1 MQSEPGHWARLFT
14 DTNQTLLAYA
24 RRRAPFREDAADAV
38 AETYA
43 RALAAC
49 SAGRFQGDGPTVG
62 WLIGILR
69 NVLRE
74 QARRRRERPAGLLD
88 SGPAAGAEVDAA
100 VLAAEEADQVRVALT
115 RLADGERALVVL
127 RVVEGRASAEVA
139 DLTGRSAAG
148 VRVAQTRALRRLG
161 TLLAG

>member
-1 MQSEPGHWARLFT
+1 MELAPGEWGPLFAET
-14 DTNQTLLAYA
+14 QPTLLAYA
-24 RRRAPFREDAADAV
+24 RRRTPAADAADAV

-49 SAGRFQGDGPTVG
+49 SAGRFQPHGPVVG

-74 QARRRRERPAGLLD
+74 QARRRREDPAGLLA
-88 SGPAAGAEVDAA
+88 SRAGVEPGVDAA
-100 VLAAEEADQVRVALT
+100 VLAAEDAAMVRGALT
-115 RLADGERALVVL
+115 RLPDGERTLVVL

-139 DLTGRSAAG
+139 DLTGRSAAS
-148 VRVAQTRALRRLG
+148 VRMAQTRALRRLG